1 MEEIQSLI
9 TGLARDLRGL
19 CSSLVSKSA
28 YESFFDW
35 LYPSYLPIFLKAL
48 YVFYDRA
55 DIYNPLLKLFHE
67 LTSNRQERLV
77 FDSMKASAYLLF
89 RETSNLLYLFQN
101 KTIPHINAT
110 VPESDETLYY
120 KSKLKPMITCL
131 RIIQACL
138 AGKRD
143 EVHVD
148 RFGFLS

>member
-110 VPESDETLYY
+110 VPEADETLYY

-138 AGKRD
+138 AGRRD
-143 EVHVD
+143 ALPFD
-148 RFGFLS
+148 RLGFVS